1 MAKAYFRG
9 LLQREIIMKKYLI
22 LFAGLVFMALGTAL
36 CRLTGLGIDPANAFV
51 AGLASKLGFGVG
63 MTNLLFQGVLG
74 IIVIMLNRHYLG
86 WGSLVPI
93 ICFGYILQ
101 FFNTLLLG
109 LVLSHLLLS
118 IIVFVLGIIIIAFGM
133 ALYMES
139 GNGLVPYDCYA
150 YLFSQATN
158 KKPFMFRVLIDM
170 LTATLAFVLGGPV
183 SLGTFVI
190 AFGLGPVIDFFRKIL
205 DNNRNKLAIK

>member
-1 MAKAYFRG
+1 
-9 LLQREIIMKKYLI
+9 MKKYLI

-63 MTNLLFQGVLG
+63 MTNLIFQGALG
-74 IIVIMLNRHYLG
+74 IIVILLNKHYLG

-101 FFNTLLLG
+101 FFNA
-109 LVLSHLLLS
+109 LLS
-118 IIVFVLGIIIIAFGM
+118 RLVITHSLLNLILFVLGIMIIAFGM

-150 YLFSQATN
+150 YLFSQYTN
-158 KKPFMFRVLIDM
+158 KKPFMFRVLIDI
-170 LTATLAFVLGGPV
+170 LAATLAFVLGGPV
-183 SLGTFVI
+183 SLGTFI
-190 AFGLGPVIDFFRKIL
+190 LGFGLGPVIDFFRKIL
-205 DNNRNKLAIK
+205 DNSSMKWLSNQS